1 MSRDV
6 PFLVVLQTNCS
17 INWASPYLQAFA
29 LLCSAWDSLGPRNN
43 HKYTNLC
50 NWVALFLPPPP
61 SSSLFLFARS
71 GACPFAFPCK
81 CARGARANEESSS
94 SSPVA
99 PFPEVIQRTCNR
111 YLWLC
116 GTIGCPRLRLGLAT
130 SQTRLD
136 PAAALYGKV
145 CPCLSG
151 RGLKRRPHIA
161 SWVTDCPQIEQ
172 QINTIPNWRLAPKTV
187 NYLRPS
193 KTHTHRDRAIKTSEF
208 RDQIYL

>member
-17 INWASPYLQAFA
+17 INWASPYLQASA

-61 SSSLFLFARS
+61 PPSPPLCPLWRLPFRFPMQMCKGSTSERGTFFIFSSGPLSWSWSDPKNMQPIFMTMRNNWPS
-71 GACPFAFPCK
+71 PPPPPPPWPCHQS
-81 CARGARANEESSS
+81 N
-94 SSPVA
+94 P
-99 PFPEVIQRTCNR
+99 
-111 YLWLC
+111 
-116 GTIGCPRLRLGLAT
+116 PRPGSCLI
-130 SQTRLD
+130 
-136 PAAALYGKV
+136 
-145 CPCLSG
+145 CLSG

-172 QINTIPNWRLAPKTV
+172 QINTIPNWRLTPKTV

-193 KTHTHRDRAIKTSEF
+193 KTHTHRDSLIKTSEF